1 MSRSLNKVTLIGNL
15 GNDPEVRSTT
25 GGNRVATFSL
35 ATSRSWNDASGTKQ
49 EKTEWHRCVV
59 WNTKSSQLAD
69 IVEKYVKKGDKL
81 YVEGRIEYRQWQD
94 KDGQTRYST
103 EINVRE
109 LIMLGGGS
117 GGGRSG
123 ADADSE
129 AANGTRARAGSAAKA
144 KAGGGDDFE
153 DFPGALADEDDD
165 LPFCRRVS
173 GKRTGGAPAK
183 ERHPFSF
190 SGVSRSVRGQH
201 VQPLLVQRQP
211 DREVRSRADRDRSGA
226 GQLRAGQQSRDD
238 VDAAANRDVLGNRE
252 RLGATSEDGA
262 EPASARARRAHED
275 VRLGERLVLELDRR
289 RLVRLR
295 IDVGDRTIAM
305 TRREGDEGGEDERVP
320 GARGVKRES
329 GHEDPR
335 E

>member
-15 GNDPEVRSTT
+15 GADPEIRSTT

-35 ATSRSWNDASGTKQ
+35 ATSRSWNSPSGDKQ

-117 GGGRSG
+117 GGSRAG
-123 ADADSE
+123 AESDSE
-129 AANGTRARAGSAAKA
+129 AANGSRARSGSPAKA

-165 LPFCRRVS
+165 LPF
-173 GKRTGGAPAK
+173 
-183 ERHPFSF
+183 
-190 SGVSRSVRGQH
+190 
-201 VQPLLVQRQP
+201 
-211 DREVRSRADRDRSGA
+211 
-226 GQLRAGQQSRDD
+226 
-238 VDAAANRDVLGNRE
+238 
-252 RLGATSEDGA
+252 
-262 EPASARARRAHED
+262 
-275 VRLGERLVLELDRR
+275 
-289 RLVRLR
+289 
-295 IDVGDRTIAM
+295 
-305 TRREGDEGGEDERVP
+305 
-320 GARGVKRES
+320 
-329 GHEDPR
+329 
-335 E
+335 